1 MPARQHQLVALAM
14 ALLLL
19 THYLALIWL
28 GPARFFTAPNA
39 QRIFYF
45 HVPVAL
51 VTYLAFA
58 LVCGGSIAYLR
69 NGSPAGDRLAHC
81 ATELGLLFGAL
92 TLITGTLWMRAEW
105 GGDIASRFLTDV
117 RLSTTLVMW
126 LIYAGYLVIR
136 RQPGGEARRAA
147 AVVAVLG
154 FVAVPLSYLSV
165 RLLPSEHP
173 QIAGSDEGAL
183 APAMLQVMLL
193 GVLAMTLLFAW
204 LLRERLALAR
214 MHDELLTA
222 RLEAVQ

>member
-1 MPARQHQLVALAM
+1 MPARQLRLAVLAL

-19 THYLALIWL
+19 THYLALVWL

-58 LVCGGSIAYLR
+58 LVFGGSIAYLR

-81 ATELGLLFGAL
+81 AAELGLLFGGL

-105 GGDIASRFLTDV
+105 GGDIASRFLTDL
-117 RLSTTLVMW
+117 RLATTLVLW

-136 RQPGGEARRAA
+136 RQSSGEAQRVAA
-147 AVVAVLG
+147 MVAVLG
-154 FVAVPLSYLSV
+154 FVAVPLSFLSV

-173 QIAGSDEGAL
+173 QIAGSDEGSL
-183 APAMLQVMLL
+183 APAMLRVLLL
-193 GVLAMTLLFAW
+193 GILATTLLFIW
-204 LLRERLALAR
+204 LLRQRLALAQ
-214 MHDELLTA
+214 MHDDLLAA
-222 RLEAVQ
+222 RLEAAR